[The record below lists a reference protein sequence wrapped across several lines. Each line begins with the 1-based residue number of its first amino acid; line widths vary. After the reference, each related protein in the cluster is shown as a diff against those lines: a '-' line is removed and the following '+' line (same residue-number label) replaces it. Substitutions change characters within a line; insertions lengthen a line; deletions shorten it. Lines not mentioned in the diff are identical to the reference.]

1 MTKKVAS
8 QVSPIRVGDSS
19 GERRTI
25 YTALEVTE
33 TENSE
38 GVPIY
43 TSKIIRYLNHRLDGP
58 LSIAEGTTEN
68 PGVFTPTQ
76 FATVEE
82 KKLLQGGGILLKTLK
97 QQVNS
102 IKKEFGRSPISA
114 QQKQELSKI
123 ASGAASQLIAI
134 AGDPQGGRKN
144 PLSFSTNSLNT
155 LSGRGSETPSVAVGG
170 NSSGSSGGSGGSSG
184 VNRKYP
190 DLKYPETLNVNQDT
204 LRIAILKF
212 DGRQFAKA
220 NEDGTGGKLAFA
232 NRSAWKPRSIGSVIL
247 PVPTAVSDSNSASW
261 GEDKM
266 NAGQMMASEIAMKAI
281 GGEGAV
287 DATEKGID
295 AAKLE
300 GGDDVKDA
308 LKQYF
313 VGQATGVKGILARTE
328 GKIINPNMELIFNSP
343 QLRDFSFTWK
353 MSPRSE
359 KESIVIKKIIRMFKQ
374 SMAPKKTES
383 ELFLRAPNTY
393 KLQFIH
399 AATRKE
405 HNFLPLIKECAMT
418 GFNVNY
424 TPDGNYATYRNSAMV
439 AVELSFTFKELEPIF
454 NNDYENDGD
463 SSIGY

>member
-1 MTKKVAS
+1 MTKKTTA
-8 QVSPIRVGDSS
+8 VSPIRVGDSS

-43 TSKIIRYLNHRLDGP
+43 TSKIIRYLNHRLEGS
-58 LSIAEGTTEN
+58 LVIAEGTTEN

-82 KKLLQGGGILLKTLK
+82 KKLLQGGGIILKTLK

-114 QQKQELSKI
+114 QQKQELAKI
-123 ASGAASQLIAI
+123 ASGAASQLIAA

-144 PLSFSTNSLNT
+144 PLSFSTNSLST
-155 LSGRGSETPSVAVGG
+155 LAGRGDESPSIPVGG
-170 NSSGSSGGSGGSSG
+170 NSSGSGGGSGGGARSS
-184 VNRKYP
+184 YP
-190 DLKYPETLNVNQDT
+190 TLRYPETLNVNQDK
-204 LRIAILKF
+204 LRISILKF
-212 DGRQFAKA
+212 EGRKFA
-220 NEDGTGGKLAFA
+220 GGKLAFA
-232 NRSAWKPRSIGSVIL
+232 DRSAWKPRSIGSVTL

-266 NAGQMMASEIAMKAI
+266 DAGKIAASDIAMKAI

-287 DATEKGID
+287 DAAKSAID
-295 AAKLE
+295 TATGSSDE
-300 GGDDVKDA
+300 VKDA

-359 KESIVIKKIIRMFKQ
+359 AESIVIKKIIRMFKQ
-374 SMAPKKTES
+374 SMAPKKTEA

-405 HNFLPLIKECAMT
+405 HDFLPLIKECAMT

-454 NNDYENDGD
+454 NNDYTNDGD

>member
-1 MTKKVAS
+1 MTKKTTA
-8 QVSPIRVGDSS
+8 VSPIRVGDSS

-43 TSKIIRYLNHRLDGP
+43 TSKIIRYLNHRLEGS
-58 LSIAEGTTEN
+58 LVIAEGTTEN

-82 KKLLQGGGILLKTLK
+82 KKLLQGGGIILKTLK

-114 QQKQELSKI
+114 QQKQELAKI
-123 ASGAASQLIAI
+123 ASGAASQLIAA

-144 PLSFSTNSLNT
+144 PLSFSTNSLST
-155 LSGRGSETPSVAVGG
+155 LAGRGSEAPSIPVGG
-170 NSSGSSGGSGGSSG
+170 NSSGSGGGSGGGARTS
-184 VNRKYP
+184 YP
-190 DLKYPETLNVNQDT
+190 TLRYPETLNVNQDK
-204 LRIAILKF
+204 LRISILKF
-212 DGRQFAKA
+212 EGRKFA
-220 NEDGTGGKLAFA
+220 GGKLAFA
-232 NRSAWKPRSIGSVIL
+232 DRSAWKPRSIGSVTL

-261 GEDKM
+261 GDDKM
-266 NAGQMMASEIAMKAI
+266 DAGKIAASDIAMKAI

-287 DATEKGID
+287 DAAKNVIDTAKGSSDEI
-295 AAKLE
+295 
-300 GGDDVKDA
+300 KDA

-313 VGQATGVKGILARTE
+313 TGQATGVKGILARTE

-359 KESIVIKKIIRMFKQ
+359 AESIVIKKIIRMFKQ
-374 SMAPKKTES
+374 SMAPKKTEA

-405 HNFLPLIKECAMT
+405 HDFLPLIKECAMT

-439 AVELSFTFKELEPIF
+439 AVELSMTFKELEPIF
-454 NNDYENDGD
+454 NDDYKNDGD
-463 SSIGY
+463 STIGY

>member
-1 MTKKVAS
+1 MTKKTTA
-8 QVSPIRVGDSS
+8 VSPIRVGDSS

-43 TSKIIRYLNHRLDGP
+43 TSKIIRYLNHRLEGS
-58 LSIAEGTTEN
+58 LVIAEGTTEN

-82 KKLLQGGGILLKTLK
+82 KKLLQGGGIILKTLK

-114 QQKQELSKI
+114 QQKQELAKI
-123 ASGAASQLIAI
+123 ASGAASQLIAA

-144 PLSFSTNSLNT
+144 PLSFSTNSLST
-155 LSGRGSETPSVAVGG
+155 LAGRGDESPSIPVGG
-170 NSSGSSGGSGGSSG
+170 NSSGSGGGSGGGARSS
-184 VNRKYP
+184 YP
-190 DLKYPETLNVNQDT
+190 TLRYPETLNVNQDK
-204 LRIAILKF
+204 LRISILKF
-212 DGRQFAKA
+212 EGRKFA
-220 NEDGTGGKLAFA
+220 GGKLAFA
-232 NRSAWKPRSIGSVIL
+232 DRSAWKPRSIGSVTL

-266 NAGQMMASEIAMKAI
+266 DAGKIAASDIAMKAI

-287 DATEKGID
+287 DAAKNAID
-295 AAKLE
+295 TATGSSDE
-300 GGDDVKDA
+300 VKDA

-359 KESIVIKKIIRMFKQ
+359 AESIVIKKIIRMFKQ
-374 SMAPKKTES
+374 SMAPKKTEA

-405 HNFLPLIKECAMT
+405 HDFLPLIKECAMT

-454 NNDYENDGD
+454 NNDYTNDGD

>member
-1 MTKKVAS
+1 MTKKTTA
-8 QVSPIRVGDSS
+8 VSPIRVGDSS

-43 TSKIIRYLNHRLDGP
+43 TSKIIRYLNHRLEGS
-58 LSIAEGTTEN
+58 LVIAEGTTEN

-82 KKLLQGGGILLKTLK
+82 KKLLQGGGIILKTLK

-114 QQKQELSKI
+114 QQKQELAKI
-123 ASGAASQLIAI
+123 ASGAASQLIAA

-144 PLSFSTNSLNT
+144 PLSFSTNSLST
-155 LSGRGSETPSVAVGG
+155 LAGRGSEAPSIPIGG
-170 NSSGSSGGSGGSSG
+170 NSSGSGGGGGGGARTS
-184 VNRKYP
+184 YP
-190 DLKYPETLNVNQDT
+190 TLRYPETLNVNQDK
-204 LRIAILKF
+204 LRISILKF
-212 DGRQFAKA
+212 EGRKFA
-220 NEDGTGGKLAFA
+220 GGKLAFA
-232 NRSAWKPRSIGSVIL
+232 DRSAWKPRSIGSVTL

-266 NAGQMMASEIAMKAI
+266 NAGQMMASNIAMKAI

-287 DATEKGID
+287 DATKEGID
-295 AAKLE
+295 AAK
-300 GGDDVKDA
+300 GIGSDDVKDA

-359 KESIVIKKIIRMFKQ
+359 AESIVIKKIIRMFKQ
-374 SMAPKKTES
+374 SMAPKKTEA

-405 HNFLPLIKECAMT
+405 HDFLPLIKECAMT

-454 NNDYENDGD
+454 NNDYTNDGD

>member
-1 MTKKVAS
+1 MTKKTTA
-8 QVSPIRVGDSS
+8 VSPIRVGDSS

-25 YTALEVTE
+25 YTALQVTE

-43 TSKIIRYLNHRLDGP
+43 TSKIIRYLNQRLEAP

-82 KKLLQGGGILLKTLK
+82 KKLLQGGGIILKTLK

-114 QQKQELSKI
+114 QQKQELAKI
-123 ASGAASQLIAI
+123 ASGAASQLIAD

-144 PLSFSTNSLNT
+144 PLSFSTNSLST
-155 LSGRGSETPSVAVGG
+155 LAGRGDESPSIPVGG
-170 NSSGSSGGSGGSSG
+170 NSSGSGGGSGGGTRSS
-184 VNRKYP
+184 YP
-190 DLKYPETLNVNQDT
+190 TLRYPETLNVNQDK
-204 LRIAILKF
+204 LRISILKF
-212 DGRQFAKA
+212 EGRKFA
-220 NEDGTGGKLAFA
+220 GGKLAFA
-232 NRSAWKPRSIGSVIL
+232 DRSAWKPRSIGSVTL

-266 NAGQMMASEIAMKAI
+266 DAGKIAASDIAMKAI

-287 DATEKGID
+287 DAAKNAID
-295 AAKLE
+295 TATGSSDE
-300 GGDDVKDA
+300 VKDA

-313 VGQATGVKGILARTE
+313 TGQATGVKGILARTE

-359 KESIVIKKIIRMFKQ
+359 AESIVIKKIIRMFKQ
-374 SMAPKKTES
+374 SMAPKKTEA

-405 HNFLPLIKECAMT
+405 HDFLPLIKECAMT

-454 NNDYENDGD
+454 NNDYTNDGD

>member
-1 MTKKVAS
+1 MKKKTTG
-8 QVSPIRVGDSS
+8 VSPIRVGDSS

-43 TSKIIRYLNHRLDGP
+43 TSKIIRYLNHRLEGS
-58 LSIAEGTTEN
+58 LVIAEGTTEN

-82 KKLLQGGGILLKTLK
+82 KKLLQGGGIILKTLK

-114 QQKQELSKI
+114 QQKQELAKI
-123 ASGAASQLIAI
+123 ASGAASQLIAD

-144 PLSFSTNSLNT
+144 PLSFSTNSLST
-155 LSGRGSETPSVAVGG
+155 LAGRGDESPSIPVGG
-170 NSSGSSGGSGGSSG
+170 NSSGSGGGSGGGTRSS
-184 VNRKYP
+184 YP
-190 DLKYPETLNVNQDT
+190 TLRYPETLNVNQDK
-204 LRIAILKF
+204 LRISILKF
-212 DGRQFAKA
+212 EGRKFA
-220 NEDGTGGKLAFA
+220 GGKLAFA
-232 NRSAWKPRSIGSVIL
+232 DRSAWKPRSIGSVTL

-266 NAGQMMASEIAMKAI
+266 DAGKIAASDIAMKAI

-287 DATEKGID
+287 DAAKNAID
-295 AAKLE
+295 TATGSSDE
-300 GGDDVKDA
+300 VKDA
-308 LKQYF
+308 LKQNF

-359 KESIVIKKIIRMFKQ
+359 AESIVIKKIIRMFKQ
-374 SMAPKKTES
+374 SMAPKKTEA

-405 HNFLPLIKECAMT
+405 HDFLPLIKECAMT

-454 NNDYENDGD
+454 NNDYTNDGD